1 MTKLRNDGV
10 VVPLNQQRPLNASGL
25 SDQDE
30 GSTEGLLLSS
40 IDPDLADAAVSADSK
55 ALDGRG
61 SVGEGQAAK
70 VCRPSKLDISTKSI
84 PAASQLP

>member
-25 SDQDE
+25 PDQDE
-30 GSTEGLLLSS
+30 GSTEGLPLSS
-40 IDPDLADAAVSADSK
+40 IDPDLADAAVTANSK
-55 ALDGRG
+55 ALGGRG

-70 VCRPSKLDISTKSI
+70 VSSLSKLDLSTKSI
-84 PAASQLP
+84 PAASHLT